1 MNIECEEW
9 MLHAKSEPQ
18 DHFCKATNA
27 RKPHPHDLPLLLQH
41 LKSSQLLR
49 AVLSSPIIQHLF
61 GAVNQV
67 A

>member
-1 MNIECEEW
+1 MNIEYKEW
-9 MLHAKSEPQ
+9 MLHAKVERQ
-18 DHFCKATNA
+18 NHFCKAANA

-41 LKSSQLLR
+41 LKSSQLMHV
-49 AVLSSPIIQHLF
+49 VLSSPIIQHLF